1 MLFYFYVKTNA
12 PNLTERTLRLITA
25 VIVTTVLFLFLDLSV
40 ILPIR
45 KKIALLS
52 SLLVLIEKE
61 GTIITSSGPQTV

>member
-12 PNLTERTLRLITA
+12 SDLAERTLRLITA

-40 ILPIR
+40 ILLIR
-45 KKIALLS
+45 KKIALLP